1 MLRKPKASKTKRN
14 ILIVVIVLVLAGAG
28 VFALGQSRDWWDG
41 KNTSV
46 TQENDPSKPK
56 TRTETTEGKKIE
68 VPADLPEDAIKD
80 YILVTENEQYKIR
93 RSPGTDNY
101 IVTLYAIINRP
112 DQYDMYQDQ
121 LREYKQ
127 AALDYLRSTGV
138 NVEKV
143 NITYE
148 PQEATNL

>member
-1 MLRKPKASKTKRN
+1 MLRKPKRSHKKLN
-14 ILIVVIVLVLAGAG
+14 ILIAIVLLAVVAGG
-28 VFALGQSRDWWDG
+28 VFVAGRTRHWWDG
-41 KNTSV
+41 SNTSSR
-46 TQENDPSKPK
+46 QDDPAQPK

-68 VPADLPEDAIKD
+68 VPEDTPENAIRD
-80 YILVTENEQYKIR
+80 YVLITEDERFKIR
-93 RSPGTDNY
+93 QSPGTDNY
-101 IVTLYAIINRP
+101 IITLYAIINRP

-127 AALDYLRSTGV
+127 AALDYLKGKGV
-138 NVEKV
+138 NVDKV